1 LKIAIKALYLVEL
14 ARQVLEWRI
23 TAPNNIVKCI
33 PEIPFLSSGNNL
45 FSFLKGNQ
53 SPSAEESAVPH
64 LSFPKVR
71 MTWTG
76 NKIDLVEQVYAWETV
91 GCFNHGNTNV
101 KEIVAYIEIVFNI
114 DLGNYYDTFA
124 DMRKRAKRTAFLDQ
138 LIEYLKNRMDEAD
151 RKK

>member
-1 LKIAIKALYLVEL
+1 
-14 ARQVLEWRI
+14 
-23 TAPNNIVKCI
+23 
-33 PEIPFLSSGNNL
+33 
-45 FSFLKGNQ
+45 
-53 SPSAEESAVPH
+53 
-64 LSFPKVR
+64 